1 MKRPLIFIAALAAL
15 AGPAEAQRIANPIA
29 VFNGLD
35 KITGI
40 TTTFE
45 VAIGE
50 EKRFGGLI
58 VKPEACYSR
67 PVTEEPK
74 TTPSSRSTRSRRAM
88 PASGYFPAGCSPKV
102 PGLNAVEHPIYDVW
116 LTGCRDPK
124 APPPV
129 VEDTPDP
136 STLQRSDRRGR
147 AGGLTGQRQFQNQL
161 RIVVVR

>member
-1 MKRPLIFIAALAAL
+1 MMVFAAA
-15 AGPAEAQRIANPIA
+15 PAHAERIANPIA

-45 VAIGE
+45 VEIGS

-58 VKPEACYSR
+58 VKPDTCYSR

-74 TTPSSRSTRSRRAM
+74 TTTFVEVDEIKTDNSRARIFTGWMFAES
-88 PASGYFPAGCSPKV
+88 
-102 PGLNAVEHPIYDVW
+102 PGLSGVEHPIYDVW
-116 LTGCRDPK
+116 LTNCRDPN

-129 VEDTPDP
+129 VEEAPDL
-136 STLQRSDRRGR
+136 STLQDQIEEGEPED
-147 AGGLTGQRQFQNQL
+147 
-161 RIVVVR
+161 